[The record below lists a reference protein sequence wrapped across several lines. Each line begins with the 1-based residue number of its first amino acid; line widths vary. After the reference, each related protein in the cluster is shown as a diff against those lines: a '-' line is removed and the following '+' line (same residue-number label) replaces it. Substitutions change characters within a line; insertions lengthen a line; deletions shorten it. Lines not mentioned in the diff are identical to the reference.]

1 MGRTERDERDAQLV
15 ANRFKRG
22 GGLQRTLDERPA
34 FIVGPGIV
42 WTNKVRQVALDLVS
56 NQLEDIGQVLSFR

>member
-1 MGRTERDERDAQLV
+1 MERTERGERDAQLV

-22 GGLQRTLDERPA
+22 GGLQRTRDECAA

-42 WTNKVRQVALDLVS
+42 RTNEVRQVALDLVS